1 MGSGGCVPFIAIYLF
16 QSFFIL
22 FCCSVW
28 GPFSGL
34 QSFMNISRVA
44 ALHGVQSFRNGL
56 LQCELPHGPKVL
68 PENLLHPAW
77 DLHRLQL
84 PSGRVHLLSCG
95 VLCNPRAAGW
105 HLWSSMWVTGDS
117 LGHLLPL
124 LLPWSCCLQ
133 SCFTLIFSLLIL
145 TAAVCHFLPFPKHPQ
160 RGAISIS
167 VWLSCVWVNP
177 ADGWD
182 TGAAPLFFWHR
193 DHPCTV
199 PYYQRLVSKPNT
211 SRSSENLL
219 WSGY

>member
-44 ALHGVQSFRNGL
+44 ALHRVQSFRNGL

-84 PSGRVHLLSCG
+84 PSGRVHLLSCR

-105 HLWSSMWVTGDS
+105 HLWSSMGYRRLS
-117 LGHLLPL
+117 GASASPSSPLILLSAELFHPHFFSSHSH
-124 LLPWSCCLQ
+124 SCC
-133 SCFTLIFSLLIL
+133 
-145 TAAVCHFLPFPKHPQ
+145 VPFF
-160 RGAISIS
+160 A
-167 VWLSCVWVNP
+167 LS
-177 ADGWD
+177 
-182 TGAAPLFFWHR
+182 
-193 DHPCTV
+193 
-199 PYYQRLVSKPNT
+199 
-211 SRSSENLL
+211 
-219 WSGY
+219 